1 MACKTQ
7 CPSGRPGLGRQSEK
21 CTGKGLR
28 ILIYPSLDHLLKK
41 VDSKY
46 TLVVLTARR
55 AREIVAGERVLV
67 TSKSNKAVTI
77 ALEEIG
83 ADKVTY
89 ERVKPIGG

>member
-1 MACKTQ
+1 M
-7 CPSGRPGLGRQSEK
+7 
-21 CTGKGLR
+21 
-28 ILIYPSLDHLLKK
+28 IYPSLDLLLSK

-55 AREIVAGERVLV
+55 AREVVAGEPVMV
-67 TSKSNKAVTI
+67 NSKSNKAVTI

-83 ADKVTY
+83 ADQVSY

>member
-1 MACKTQ
+1 M
-7 CPSGRPGLGRQSEK
+7 
-21 CTGKGLR
+21 
-28 ILIYPSLDHLLKK
+28 IYPSLDLLLSK

-55 AREIVAGERVLV
+55 AREVVAGDAIMVN
-67 TSKSNKAVTI
+67 SKSNKAVTI

-83 ADKVTY
+83 ADKVSY

>member
-1 MACKTQ
+1 M
-7 CPSGRPGLGRQSEK
+7 
-21 CTGKGLR
+21 
-28 ILIYPSLDHLLKK
+28 IYPSLDLLLSK

-55 AREIVAGERVLV
+55 AREVVAGDTVMV
-67 TSKSNKAVTI
+67 NSKSNKAVTI

-83 ADKVTY
+83 ADKVSY

>member
-1 MACKTQ
+1 M
-7 CPSGRPGLGRQSEK
+7 
-21 CTGKGLR
+21 
-28 ILIYPSLDHLLKK
+28 IYPSLDLLLSK

-55 AREIVAGERVLV
+55 AREVVAGEPVMV
-67 TSKSNKAVTI
+67 NSKSSKAVTI

-83 ADKVTY
+83 ADKVSY